1 MVKYSPRV
9 VRFSLDLDVEQ
20 KNFLRLYAAK
30 NELSASIVLR
40 AMIYILETDV
50 EFNQRVLDL
59 IFMAPEVEVDDP
71 EARGPHWCII
81 PTTWALGSPG
91 LVLPPA
97 SGILPTRRRPR
108 VRRFEVEGLEA
119 GPRVLER

>member
-59 IFMAPEVEVDDP
+59 IFMAPEVEVDELD
-71 EARGPHWCII
+71 EDFD
-81 PTTWALGSPG
+81 ALD
-91 LVLPPA
+91 
-97 SGILPTRRRPR
+97 
-108 VRRFEVEGLEA
+108 E
-119 GPRVLER
+119 

>member
-59 IFMAPEVEVDDP
+59 IFMAPEVEVDELDDD
-71 EARGPHWCII
+71 G
-81 PTTWALGSPG
+81 
-91 LVLPPA
+91 
-97 SGILPTRRRPR
+97 
-108 VRRFEVEGLEA
+108 FEE
-119 GPRVLER
+119 

>member
-40 AMIYILETDV
+40 AMIYILETDI
-50 EFNQRVLDL
+50 EFSNRILDL
-59 IFMAPEVEVDDP
+59 IFLAPEVEVEDLDGDD
-71 EARGPHWCII
+71 EIEDIDA
-81 PTTWALGSPG
+81 
-91 LVLPPA
+91 
-97 SGILPTRRRPR
+97 
-108 VRRFEVEGLEA
+108 E
-119 GPRVLER
+119 

>member
-59 IFMAPEVEVDDP
+59 IFMAPEVEVDDLDDDID
-71 EARGPHWCII
+71 AGFD
-81 PTTWALGSPG
+81 T
-91 LVLPPA
+91 
-97 SGILPTRRRPR
+97 
-108 VRRFEVEGLEA
+108 LE
-119 GPRVLER
+119 EE

>member
-40 AMIYILETDV
+40 AMIYILETDI
-50 EFNQRVLDL
+50 EFSNRILDL
-59 IFMAPEVEVDDP
+59 IFLAPEVEVEDLDGDD
-71 EARGPHWCII
+71 EIEDIDA
-81 PTTWALGSPG
+81 
-91 LVLPPA
+91 
-97 SGILPTRRRPR
+97 
-108 VRRFEVEGLEA
+108 EQ
-119 GPRVLER
+119 